1 MGYNNTSRGPLGL
14 IDPYPSSEAEDGGL
28 TSNVGKSLS
37 RGPAGINQNTGM
49 SEKYNISISGHAVR
63 NRISGFIES
72 LMIDDQFGGKI
83 LPNVTW
89 YDYTDATNALR
100 QKEAGLGGKGLL
112 DKQGEESAKRTIHN
126 LKNPI
131 KCSADIHVFSQGR
144 GERVETVTLTI
155 TGAKGMESLT
165 RSMDMEDKRLTFER
179 LETMAK
185 ETARKALTIAHR
197 LH

>member
-1 MGYNNTSRGPLGL
+1 MGNNTMSRGPIGL
-14 IDPYPSSEAEDGGL
+14 IDPYASSEAEEGGL
-28 TSNVGKSLS
+28 TSTAGKSLS
-37 RGPAGINQNTGM
+37 RGPAGIIQNTGK
-49 SEKYNISISGHAVR
+49 SEKYNISISGHAVP
-63 NRISGFIES
+63 NRLSQFTEAF
-72 LMIDDQFGGKI
+72 MIDDVFGGKI

-89 YDYTDATNALR
+89 YDYTDRTTALR
-100 QKEAGLGGKGLL
+100 QQEAGLGEKGLL

-131 KCSADIHVFSQGR
+131 KCSADIHIFSQGR

-155 TGAKGMESLT
+155 TGAKGIESLT
-165 RSMDMEDKRLTFER
+165 RSMDMEDKKITFEKF
-179 LETMAK
+179 ETLAK